1 MFKLGPYDWYVDE
14 SAEASGVRVAE
25 LTGELLVTLRAQ
37 LSQTDFIAAQKAGL
51 LYDWTEPSDEGAG
64 GVELRFG
71 ALGVLR
77 DSTAPRGLLDI
88 KDGKE
93 PNTHKYCDVQGVDS
107 SLRFN
112 GTVEFSGD
120 EVRFAGSMYASYA
133 KQRSFELTATVP
145 IDANSLALEHYRYT
159 SLEEV
164 ASAPPERVRKLDTER
179 VNIPELP
186 DWVRRF
192 TGLEYLRLA
201 YRHMNSYGN
210 LRALPDWIG
219 ELRELRG
226 LLVQGCKLHHLP
238 ESISALENLEN
249 VAVHACQLTDTPA
262 GLWRLPK
269 LKYLT
274 LSQNQLTALPEGVNL
289 PALET
294 LQLQH
299 NKLQTLPVSLL
310 QGCPQLVR
318 LNLNNNPLETLP
330 AGIERIEHLEI
341 DLAIRQRLA
350 PKPVASGG
358 GDYDPAHY
366 KIDDDP
372 ARSAMLEQLLSDP
385 EAGLAVQT
393 FVRLTAQAAVGFRQ
407 EVTPVDYSRLG
418 VHRFGGLP
426 DLPTGEAYPRFK
438 ASWTQEEQPDD
449 GYAYEFIAQL
459 ECAAL
464 APLQRYLPRTGYLYF
479 FLSTFHDLYNNAEGY
494 RPGLVIHHDVGRGA
508 LLSGD
513 RFELTDEDFFEAYS
527 STGEGYAYTGYDAEA
542 ETTLGLPPLYPLG
555 QNTYLF
561 REALQAAGL
570 TNDPDDGWDDDALG
584 DLDIRLGDVGSSFD
598 HLMGDYGFSQHEL
611 PQTEAALA
619 QGGDPADYL
628 VLLTVKSRGDMQWS
642 DAGDLYYVI
651 HKGDLARSDFSQ
663 VFVCMYSS

>member
-1 MFKLGPYDWYVDE
+1 MFKLGPYSWYVDE
-14 SAEASGVRVAE
+14 SAEVSGARVAE

-37 LSQTDFIAAQKAGL
+37 LLQADFSAAQKAGL

-71 ALGVLR
+71 ALGVLH
-77 DSTAPRGLLDI
+77 DPTAPRGLFTI
-88 KDGKE
+88 KDGEE
-93 PNTHKYCDVQGVDS
+93 PHIHKYCDVQGIDN

-120 EVRFAGSMYASYA
+120 EVRFTGSMYASYK
-133 KQRSFELTATVP
+133 KQPRFELMATVP
-145 IDANSLALEHYRYT
+145 VDADSLVLEHYRYT

-164 ASAPPERVRKLDTER
+164 ADAPPERVRKLDTER
-179 VNIPELP
+179 VDIPELP
-186 DWVRRF
+186 DWVRQF

-201 YRHMNSYGN
+201 YRHLNSYGN

-226 LLVQGCKLHHLP
+226 LLVQGCKLRHLP
-238 ESISALENLEN
+238 ESVGALENLEN
-249 VAVHACQLTDTPA
+249 VAISACQLTDTPA

-274 LSQNQLTALPEGVNL
+274 LSQNQLTALPKDIDL

-294 LQLQH
+294 LQLAH
-299 NKLQTLPVSLL
+299 NKLQTLPAALL

-330 AGIERIEHLEI
+330 AGIERIEHLEM

-358 GDYDPAHY
+358 GDYDPARY
-366 KIDDDP
+366 GVDDP
-372 ARSAMLEQLLSDP
+372 ARDAMLERLLSDS
-385 EAGLAVQT
+385 EADPAIQT
-393 FVRLTAQAAVGFRQ
+393 FVRLTAQAAVGFHQ
-407 EVTPVDYSRLG
+407 AGTPTDYSSLG

-438 ASWTQEEQPDD
+438 ASWTQEEQPTG

-459 ECAAL
+459 DCAAL
-464 APLQRYLPRTGYLYF
+464 APLQQYLPRTGYLYF
-479 FLSTFHDLYNNAEGY
+479 FLSTFHDLYNKAEGY
-494 RPGLVIHHDVGRGA
+494 RPGIVLYRDVELTELR
-508 LLSGD
+508 SGT

-542 ETTLGLPPLYPLG
+542 EATLGLPPFYPLSL
-555 QNTYLF
+555 NTYLF

-570 TNDPDDGWDDDALG
+570 TDDNLDDDAL
-584 DLDIRLGDVGSSFD
+584 DDMDIHLEDVGSSFD
-598 HLMGDYGFSQHEL
+598 HLIGDYGFSQHEL